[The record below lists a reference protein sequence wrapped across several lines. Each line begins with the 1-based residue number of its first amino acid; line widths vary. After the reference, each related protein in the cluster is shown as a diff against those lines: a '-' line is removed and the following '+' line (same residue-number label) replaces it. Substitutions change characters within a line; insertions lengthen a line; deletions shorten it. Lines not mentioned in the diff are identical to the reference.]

1 MLNKELIDP
10 RDLEIAKLKRTIADF
25 KEYDSKRKQYY
36 ASLEIEVG
44 KLKAY
49 IEELESEKC
58 TEKLRKKL
66 KDQQKQLALFSAKE
80 FLSKFTVEDIQAIE
94 TADKMNL
101 QYQVNIKN
109 KEIKELKIVRDRLLA
124 KLNANNITSN

>member
-1 MLNKELIDP
+1 MLNEQLMDP
-10 RDLEIAKLKRTIADF
+10 RDLTIAKLKQTIADF

-36 ASLEIEVG
+36 ASLEIEIG

-58 TEKLRKKL
+58 TKKLRKKL
-66 KDQQKQLALFSAKE
+66 KDQQKRLALLSAKE
-80 FLSKFTVEDIQAIE
+80 FLSKFEIEDIQAIE

-109 KEIKELKIVRDRLLA
+109 KEIKELKLVRDRLLA
-124 KLNANNITSN
+124 KLNANNIT

>member
-1 MLNKELIDP
+1 MLNKDLIDDP
-10 RDLEIAKLKRTIADF
+10 RDLTIAKLKQTIADF

-44 KLKAY
+44 ELKAY
-49 IEELESEKC
+49 IEELES
-58 TEKLRKKL
+58 EKLRKKL
-66 KDQQKQLALFSAKE
+66 KDQQKQLALLSAKE
-80 FLSKFTVEDIQAIE
+80 FLSKFTIEDIRIIE

-101 QYQVNIKN
+101 QHQVNIKN

-124 KLNANNITSN
+124 KLNANNN

>member
-1 MLNKELIDP
+1 MLNEEWIDP
-10 RDLEIAKLKRTIADF
+10 RDLEIAKLKKTIADF
-25 KEYDSKRKQYY
+25 KKYDSERKQHY

-58 TEKLRKKL
+58 TERLRKKL
-66 KDQQKQLALFSAKE
+66 KDQQKRLALLSAKE
-80 FLSKFTVEDIQAIE
+80 FLSKFTIEDIKTIE

-109 KEIKELKIVRDRLLA
+109 KEIKELKLVRDRLLA
-124 KLNANNITSN
+124 KLNANNIT